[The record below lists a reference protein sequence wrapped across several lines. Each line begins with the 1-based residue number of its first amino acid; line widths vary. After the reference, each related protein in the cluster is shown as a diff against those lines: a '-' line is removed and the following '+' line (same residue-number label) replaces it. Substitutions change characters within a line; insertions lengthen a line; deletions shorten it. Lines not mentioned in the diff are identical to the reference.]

1 MCAECALSRTVVA
14 VYSFGLTSKLL
25 SQKYGTSRVASRP
38 TVRQQHRV
46 HTQSPYHYPTS
57 SYSYTHNYN
66 GTTVSTIDIATA
78 NLKFKTKV
86 FASVANQLF
95 WRRATVA
102 PKFSRTG
109 RSEPQIS
116 VKGDVAAGGAQSEK
130 SGKLDRSGR
139 REKHRHSEASF
150 ASLRGGQSS
159 NFIRPRSGCPF
170 SPYLKPR

>member
-1 MCAECALSRTVVA
+1 MANGINNSIALL
-14 VYSFGLTSKLL
+14 LTRQRKENEKKKL
-25 SQKYGTSRVASRP
+25 RASINRP
-38 TVRQQHRV
+38 L
-46 HTQSPYHYPTS
+46 YALKPTS

-116 VKGDVAAGGAQSEK
+116 VKGDVAAGGAQSV
-130 SGKLDRSGR
+130 
-139 REKHRHSEASF
+139 
-150 ASLRGGQSS
+150 GQPK
-159 NFIRPRSGCPF
+159 NI
-170 SPYLKPR
+170 